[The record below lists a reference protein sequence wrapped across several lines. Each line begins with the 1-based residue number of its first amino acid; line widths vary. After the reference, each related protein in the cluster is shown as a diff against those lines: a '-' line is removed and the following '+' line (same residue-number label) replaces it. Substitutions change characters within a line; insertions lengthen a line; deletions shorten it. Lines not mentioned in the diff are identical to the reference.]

1 MRHFAVCLVPEA
13 VWMDGTTDLL
23 QKFQHGSF
31 FELVCPN
38 ITDEE
43 GGGVCWGKE
52 KIRSIDGIVEIGL
65 VTYDNEAIIELCK
78 SILRPS
84 DLQATYQS

>member
-1 MRHFAVCLVPEA
+1 
-13 VWMDGTTDLL
+13 MDGTTDLL

-31 FELVCPN
+31 FELVGPN

-43 GGGVCWGKE
+43 GGGVCWGEE
-52 KIRSIDGIVEIGL
+52 KVRGIDGIVEIGL
-65 VTYDNEAIIELCK
+65 VTYDNEAIIESCK
-78 SILRPS
+78 STPRPS